1 MHEECN
7 VSALIGKTIVSIEGI
22 ANSNVTI
29 KTTDGAEYKMYHDQD
44 CCENVSIEDISGDL
58 DDLVGAP
65 IIIAEAVVSCEETP
79 EQAAKEEKRKQE
91 EGEDYYDYR
100 DSWTWT
106 FYKFATIKGYVTIRW
121 YGESNGDYSESVD
134 FHPLFPDGTI
144 NRYEE

>member
-1 MHEECN
+1 MAN
-7 VSALIGKTIVSIEGI
+7 ISDLIGKTLSRVTRQNDQINFYCTDGI
-22 ANSNVTI
+22 AY
-29 KTTDGAEYKMYHDQD
+29 AMYHYQN
-44 CCENVSIEDISGDL
+44 CCENVSIEDINGDL

-100 DSWTWT
+100 ESFTWT

-121 YGESNGDYSESVD
+121 YGLSNGYYSEGVD
-134 FHPLFPDGTI
+134 FSTLFPDGTI
-144 NRYEE
+144 NRYED